1 MNLVFLDLPV
11 CQGDM
16 EPKETQDLL
25 DHLVVITVFKSNYDP
40 VCLCCSVSSMLTSV
54 HCSPTGTPGYQGTP
68 GGTGPPGVKG
78 RAGPRG
84 LPGMFFVLFFF
95 KNSSWNNYLNIATI
109 HITLADFNLTCCMF
123 FSMQV
128 ALVLQAILAIQDLK
142 ATRVRMDFLDHLV
155 KKEKQVRGIA
165 GKLSK

>member
-1 MNLVFLDLPV
+1 MILSACVVVFPPCLHLYTVRLQVRRVTKGLQVELVLRELKAEQG
-11 CQGDM
+11 QGDC
-16 EPKETQDLL
+16 
-25 DHLVVITVFKSNYDP
+25 LVCF
-40 VCLCCSVSSMLTSV
+40 C
-54 HCSPTGTPGYQGTP
+54 
-68 GGTGPPGVKG
+68 
-78 RAGPRG
+78 A
-84 LPGMFFVLFFF
+84 FFF
-95 KNSSWNNYLNIATI
+95 KNSSWNNHLNIATI

-155 KKEKQVRGIA
+155 KKEKRVRGIA